1 VIDFISSI
9 NFAPFILSFKLASV
23 TTLILF
29 AIALPLSWWLSQTKA
44 KTKPLLEALV
54 ALPIV
59 LPPSVLGFYLL
70 VTLSQNSPIGSFFAN
85 YFNVELV
92 FSFTG
97 LVVASSFYSLPF
109 MVQPMQSGFE
119 GLNKHMLEASYIS
132 GKSKFTTLFKVAL
145 PNIKPSLLTAV
156 IITFAHTVGE
166 FGVVLMVGGSIPNET
181 KVASVAIYEMVE
193 VMDYKNAHIYSA
205 IMVLISFTVL
215 FIVYLFPSVQQVSY
229 ILSIVFFCL
238 RDFNRLIF

>member
-1 VIDFISSI
+1 MLEILKTME
-9 NFAPFILSFKLASV
+9 FAPFLLSFKLAAL

-29 AIALPLSWWLSQTKA
+29 FFSLPLAWYLSQTKS
-44 KTKPLLEALV
+44 KIKPFLEALT

-70 VTLSQNSPIGSFFAN
+70 VALSHNSPIGRFFEDT
-85 YFNVELV
+85 FDLKLV

-97 LVVASSFYSLPF
+97 LVIASCFYSLPF
-109 MVQPMQSGFE
+109 MVQPLQSGFE
-119 GLNKHMLEASYIS
+119 SINKNMLEASYIS
-132 GKSKFTTLFKVAL
+132 GKSKMQTVLKVAL
-145 PNIKPSLLTAV
+145 PNIKPSILTAL

-193 VMDYKNAHIYSA
+193 IMDYTSAHIYSA
-205 IMVLISFTVL
+205 IMIIISFLVL
-215 FIVYLFPSVQQVSY
+215 LGVYIFNHKHSK
-229 ILSIVFFCL
+229 SIGG
-238 RDFNRLIF
+238 FNP